1 MVDWSTCPAQDSPAR
16 DAWLLSHIQAG
27 EGEAT
32 LQEITVEANG
42 HLGRF
47 YVFAEP
53 LKLGGVRINASAAL
67 QQQIADALG
76 CVFLTPRLADLVF
89 ANRSVTL
96 PPMPRPI
103 TSSTAAM
110 IEQSDKVGAAV
121 PPGASGIVDTEGKY
135 WVLVKSLFS
144 ASAKAARKAANYGWH
159 FEGSSFQGLKG
170 EPTVSLPGVRVI
182 QGVGTVHNDQH
193 TDYSQIVRLVSRT
206 CEVDG
211 QQRDLADVLM
221 DPDLAPLVSHEGPL
235 PGWRQPDV
243 TEAPPTTTVTPGGGE
258 ETPTTTAPASSG
270 GSSLARKAAG
280 GVALFSALFLLGRA
294 LARLLGDLCWTGAI
308 PASVVNDGYKTN
320 KLFVQQGEVS
330 VGFRIQPSG
339 FLQAALIRALCK
351 LILPTAPREK
361 AFQAP
366 LTGRE
371 GESNCLN
378 SCREPGPPTAYDG
391 NRHFYRRRTGPF
403 GVVVSN
409 KIRPSKRAGSEDILS
424 HDQEKTRATLQI
436 SQDGSVRVDASG
448 GAAVVLVGI
457 AAFGAGWYLKTKYDE
472 AQRQAQAQHDDLARE
487 MEVLDQQIRLQ
498 QERVDRELRLW
509 QEQEER
515 RLLAQKAYRA
525 ALGA

>member
-159 FEGSSFQGLKG
+159 FEGSSFQGIPG

-193 TDYSQIVRLVSRT
+193 TDYSQIVRLASRT

-211 QQRDLADVLM
+211 QPRDLADVLM
-221 DPDLAPLVSHEGPL
+221 DPDLASLVSHEGPL

-270 GSSLARKAAG
+270 GSSLARKAAV
-280 GVALFSALFLLGRA
+280 GVSVFSALFLLGRA
-294 LARLLGDLCWTGAI
+294 LARL
-308 PASVVNDGYKTN
+308 P
-320 KLFVQQGEVS
+320 E
-330 VGFRIQPSG
+330 
-339 FLQAALIRALCK
+339 
-351 LILPTAPREK
+351 
-361 AFQAP
+361 QAP
-366 LTGRE
+366 QRPKEQRQQAHPCHHLAFRWGSAGGLCDALGIVDHARQQQVDLVLVLACVAGAAVGGAVDAQKPFALDAGVGVAPHAPVPAEQVAGRGTGVTGLAGR
-371 GESNCLN
+371 GA
-378 SCREPGPPTAYDG
+378 RDADGQHQGP
-391 NRHFYRRRTGPF
+391 
-403 GVVVSN
+403 S
-409 KIRPSKRAGSEDILS
+409 
-424 HDQEKTRATLQI
+424 
-436 SQDGSVRVDASG
+436 ASG
-448 GAAVVLVGI
+448 GGSLEPGLLFVGGG
-457 AAFGAGWYLKTKYDE
+457 GAEG
-472 AQRQAQAQHDDLARE
+472 
-487 MEVLDQQIRLQ
+487 
-498 QERVDRELRLW
+498 
-509 QEQEER
+509 
-515 RLLAQKAYRA
+515 
-525 ALGA
+525 